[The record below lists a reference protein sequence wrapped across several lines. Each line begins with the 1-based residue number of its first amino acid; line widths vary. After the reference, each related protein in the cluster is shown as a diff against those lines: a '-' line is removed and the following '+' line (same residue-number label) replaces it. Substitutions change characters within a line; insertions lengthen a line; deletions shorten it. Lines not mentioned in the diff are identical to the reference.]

1 MKREN
6 KRMLVLLLL
15 SYSGAFIGGY
25 FKIQGNENGD
35 FILAGAILFKLI
47 AVFGLLYFNRRKIL
61 SILS

>member
-1 MKREN
+1 MKKEN
-6 KRMLVLLLL
+6 KRMLRLLLL

-25 FKIQGNENGD
+25 FKIQGNENAD
-35 FILAGAILFKLI
+35 FILAGAILFKVT

>member
-1 MKREN
+1 MKKEN
-6 KRMLVLLLL
+6 KLMLGLLLL

-25 FKIQGNENGD
+25 FKIEGKENAD
-35 FILAGAILFKLI
+35 FILAGAILFKVI

>member
-6 KRMLVLLLL
+6 KRMLRLLLL

-25 FKIQGNENGD
+25 FKIQGNENAD
-35 FILAGAILFKLI
+35 FILAGAILFKLTAI
-47 AVFGLLYFNRRKIL
+47 FGLLYINRRKIL